1 MSDAPVKLLLVDDLD
16 ENLFALEA
24 LLRQEGVVTVAARSG
39 IEALELLLVHDVAL
53 AILDVQMPGMDGF
66 ELAELMR
73 GSARTRF
80 VPIIFVTAGSHDAPR
95 VFQGYD
101 AGAVDFLYKPIE
113 PRILCNK
120 VATFVALHR
129 QKLQLAGQVELIARR
144 EREAARLRDELAR
157 TLELHELF
165 VAAIG
170 HDLRT
175 PLATMLTGA
184 RLLSLGS
191 TDPKQAGVLERI
203 SSNGLRMQKM
213 LDELADLSRARL
225 GGGISVTPEPSVDL
239 RDLVERLVADAQ
251 AAHPDRKLRLV
262 HRGDARGSWDRS
274 ALEKVATNLLSNAL
288 RHGSKEHPIEV
299 NVDGGG
305 ARVRLSVKSGGEVR
319 PDVLSHLFEPFRRSQ
334 HRDAPREGL
343 GLGLFIVRELITAHG
358 GVIEAKS
365 GEGATTF
372 VVELPRTFAP
382 PPSSPAAGS
391 LER

>member
-1 MSDAPVKLLLVDDLD
+1 VSDAPVKLLLVDDLA
-16 ENLFALEA
+16 ENLYALEA
-24 LLRQEGVVTVAARSG
+24 LLRQDGVVTIPARSG
-39 IEALELLLVHDVAL
+39 LEALELLLVHDVAL

-113 PRILCNK
+113 PRILRNK

-129 QKLQLAGQVELIARR
+129 QKAQLAEQVELIARR
-144 EREAARLRDELAR
+144 EREAGRLRDELAR

-175 PLATMLTGA
+175 PLGTMLTGA
-184 RLLSLGS
+184 RILAQGL
-191 TDPKQAGVLERI
+191 TDPKQAGVIERI
-203 SSNGLRMQKM
+203 SSSGQRMQKM
-213 LDELADLSRARL
+213 LDELSDLSRARL
-225 GGGISVTPEPSVDL
+225 GGGIGVRPEASVDL
-239 RDLVERLVADAQ
+239 VDLMERLVADAQ
-251 AAHPDRKLRLV
+251 AANPDRRLRV
-262 HRGDARGSWDRS
+262 AHKGEARGSWDRS

-299 NVDGGG
+299 SVDGSG
-305 ARVRLSVKSGGEVR
+305 ARVRLSVRNGGEVR
-319 PDVLSHLFEPFRRSQ
+319 PDVMPHLFEPFRRSQ
-334 HRDAPREGL
+334 QRDAPREGL
-343 GLGLFIVRELITAHG
+343 GLGLFIVKELIAAHG
-358 GVIEAKS
+358 GDVDVKTGDGITA
-365 GEGATTF
+365 F
-372 VVELPRTFAP
+372 LVDLPRSFATVP
-382 PPSSPAAGS
+382 RAATKGP
-391 LER
+391 E